1 MDNKPILKELND
13 HFSKITPMLL
23 KEDLEQNQ
31 MQLFLH
37 EKEAIQNKVKHLNIK
52 AIQPQHLRDLEHV
65 SSLESE
71 EDRRLHY

>member
-37 EKEAIQNKVKHLNIK
+37 EKESQKRKDHQVFGVPAELRR
-52 AIQPQHLRDLEHV
+52 QPAAH
-65 SSLESE
+65 
-71 EDRRLHY
+71 